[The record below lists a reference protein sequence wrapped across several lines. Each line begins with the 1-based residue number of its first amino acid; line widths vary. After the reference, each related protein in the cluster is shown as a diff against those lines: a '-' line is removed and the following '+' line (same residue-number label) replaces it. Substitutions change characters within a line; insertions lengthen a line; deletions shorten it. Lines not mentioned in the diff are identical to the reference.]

1 MMSDA
6 IHYPIGIFGYIESHG
21 VSDEANRVRDLF
33 CETRERFWSSVSLG
47 SSRKECLNQL
57 LDVFSEA
64 GAPGW
69 DGSGAHPLGADAVNA
84 AYLFINAIPS
94 NVPMPEI
101 GADPDGEVSLDWYAG
116 PRRQFSISL
125 GARNVLSFAGLF
137 GSDKVSGSERFQG
150 TIPRNLLDYI
160 ERVVR

>member
-6 IHYPIGIFGYIESHG
+6 IHYPVGIFGHIESHG
-21 VSDEANRVRDLF
+21 VSDEANRVRYLF

-47 SSRKECLNQL
+47 ASRKECLNQL

-64 GAPGW
+64 AAPGW
-69 DGSGAHPLGADAVNA
+69 DGNGAHPLESGAVNA

-94 NVPMPEI
+94 NVPMPEV
-101 GADPDGEVSLDWYAG
+101 GADPDGEVSLDWYVG

-125 GARNVLSFAGLF
+125 GERNVLSYAGLF

-160 ERVVR
+160 KRVVR

>member
-6 IHYPIGIFGYIESHG
+6 IHHPIGIFGHVESSG

-57 LDVFSEA
+57 LDICLEA
-64 GAPGW
+64 AAPGW
-69 DGSGAHPLGADAVNA
+69 DGNGAQCLESDAPNT
-84 AYLFINAIPS
+84 AYSFINAIPS
-94 NVPMPEI
+94 NVPMPEV
-101 GADPDGEVSLDWYAG
+101 GADPDGEISLDWYVG

-125 GARNVLSFAGLF
+125 GKRSVLSYAGLF
-137 GSDKVSGSERFQG
+137 GSDKVAGSERFQG
-150 TIPRNLLDYI
+150 AIPRNLLDYI
-160 ERVVR
+160 KRVGR